1 MIWNWELMENFL
13 VKRKMNTNVLAN
25 VEPMNNV
32 KDFYLSQK
40 TIRHNSKIAF
50 LSGILVHL
58 TFHILLGKATKLDTN
73 LVEMITTQL
82 KVTYIKY
89 NKNAILFPSFHTF
102 LKVRTLSKNSILT
115 KYFHEFLVKSKL
127 SSAKKSKTQTFSRV
141 FHPHKIIIVLAIYA

>member
-25 VEPMNNV
+25 VELMNNV
-32 KDFYLSQK
+32 KDFYFAQK

-82 KVTYIKY
+82 KV
-89 NKNAILFPSFHTF
+89 S
-102 LKVRTLSKNSILT
+102 
-115 KYFHEFLVKSKL
+115 
-127 SSAKKSKTQTFSRV
+127 
-141 FHPHKIIIVLAIYA
+141 